1 MASSKFQSKNTVL
14 TKKLNNVLYELM
26 VKTRSDMVY
35 IDDSTTLTERLSEI
49 TDLLIQHEQNDV
61 ELKQAYEELVGDSNS
76 SYNSF
81 KEIWDYINVNGN
93 PKSELIKLIDSKQA
107 SEEGKGLSECD
118 FTAVMREKLVNG
130 YSKEE
135 LDEKFEF
142 VMKNAVSQDILDAI
156 SNLENKSNT
165 VVSQSASG
173 DAYNDLA
180 DGRGWYQVIAI
191 DGNQ

>member
-118 FTAVMREKLVNG
+118 FTSVMREKLVNG

-156 SNLENKSNT
+156 ENLENKSNT

-173 DAYNDLA
+173 DAYDDLA
-180 DGRGWYQVIAI
+180 DGSCWYQVIAI